1 MLKEQ
6 YLKLWQV
13 DQNPE
18 FLNKYLLVPSLL
30 RLKKVG
36 YFCGMDYA
44 SRDIYDFSEYV
55 SRYDHSLSTALI
67 TWYFTKDKKATI
79 AALFH
84 DISTPCFSH
93 VIDYMNKDY
102 SKQESTEEKTNDI
115 LKSDNILLECLK
127 EDNFDLSDI
136 SDFKKYTIVDLDRP
150 KLCAD
155 RLDGIFLTGL
165 FWTKTI
171 TILEIKNI
179 ILSLTTYINEDGE
192 LELGFTDKKS
202 LSKVLETNS
211 QIDKYCHSKE
221 DNYMMELLANITR
234 EGMNKKYYTYDD
246 LYTLNEDE
254 IFKLLLNSN
263 DSSLLEKI
271 NRFKIMKEEDIPEI
285 NIPFVKKRK
294 VWLLLNGE
302 RIKNDK
308 F

>member
-1 MLKEQ
+1 
-6 YLKLWQV
+6 
-13 DQNPE
+13 
-18 FLNKYLLVPSLL
+18 
-30 RLKKVG
+30 
-36 YFCGMDYA
+36 
-44 SRDIYDFSEYV
+44 
-55 SRYDHSLSTALI
+55 
-67 TWYFTKDKKATI
+67 
-79 AALFH
+79 
-84 DISTPCFSH
+84 
-93 VIDYMNKDY
+93 MN
-102 SKQESTEEKTNDI
+102 
-115 LKSDNILLECLK
+115 
-127 EDNFDLSDI
+127 
-136 SDFKKYTIVDLDRP
+136 
-150 KLCAD
+150 
-155 RLDGIFLTGL
+155 GL

-179 ILSLTTYINEDGE
+179 ILSLNTCINEDGE

-221 DNYMMELLANITR
+221 DNYMMELLADITR
-234 EGMNKKYYTYDD
+234 EGMNKNYYTYDD

-254 IFKLLLNSN
+254 LFKLLLNSN

-271 NRFKIMKEEDIPEI
+271 NRFKTMKEEDIPEI